1 MVATTAHRLLERIV
15 AQDREAVVD
24 AVVDLARGEGLD
36 AVIALL
42 ADVQREVGRRWQNEE
57 WSVADEHAATALAD
71 LALAAAALGVPPAPQ
86 TLGSV
91 VVTCAE
97 EEWHVLPARMFA
109 EQLRAHGWDVAF
121 LGASTPAAHLATY
134 LARRPVMAVAV
145 SCSVPIHLPG
155 ARRSIAAVHGA
166 GVPVM
171 AGGAAF
177 GSAPARAHAV
187 GADAWAAS
195 IDQAHDVASS
205 WSASRPPLAGP
216 RDDREQL
223 AMAADREQVVDA
235 AMADLEV
242 HYPDLEAYSPWQRRK
257 AREDLDY
264 IVRFVEAAVL
274 TADDTVVVEFMRWL
288 VPVLSARGVPPSALL
303 LGVGSLRRSLPRQHS
318 AAARLLE
325 MAADLVIA
333 AGTS

>member
-1 MVATTAHRLLERIV
+1 VVATTAHRLLERIV

-36 AVIALL
+36 AVIAVL

-134 LARRPVMAVAV
+134 LARRRVVAVAV
-145 SCSVPIHLPG
+145 SCSIPIHLSG
-155 ARRSIAAVHGA
+155 ARRSIAAAHGA
-166 GVPVM
+166 GVPVV

-177 GSAPARAHAV
+177 GSTPARAHAV

-195 IDQAHDVASS
+195 IDRAHEVAGS
-205 WSASRPPLAGP
+205 WSGSPPVLARPS
-216 RDDREQL
+216 DDRDQL
-223 AMAADREQVVDA
+223 ALAADRQDVVDA
-235 AMADLEV
+235 AMSDLAV
-242 HYPDLEAYSPWQRRK
+242 HYPDLEAYSSWQLK
-257 AREDLDY
+257 KTREDLDY

-274 TADDTVVVEFMRWL
+274 TGDDTVVADFMRWL
-288 VPVLSARGVPPSALL
+288 VPVLAARGVPASALL
-303 LGVGSLRRSLPRQHS
+303 LGVGSLRRSLPGQHE

-325 MAADLVIA
+325 MAEDLVIA